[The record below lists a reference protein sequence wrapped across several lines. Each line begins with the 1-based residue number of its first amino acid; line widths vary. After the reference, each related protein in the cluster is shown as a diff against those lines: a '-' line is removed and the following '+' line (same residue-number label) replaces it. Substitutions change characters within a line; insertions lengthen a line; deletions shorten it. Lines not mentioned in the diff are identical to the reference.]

1 MCEVLKRGFLF
12 MKMLSGNTEQQ
23 ELNNDWERRWF
34 QLHNTG
40 VLKCYDSYNADQMV
54 FRIDLKSIHV
64 SRDDVIYPVS
74 IPGKP
79 WIVSVGMRERDEEM
93 LLEADCEECMERWA
107 QLILKSLSMEP
118 NNVET
123 VGDGIYEIMLSPVGS
138 NAKIFPERQLKKKY
152 SLDSLSPNYKFP
164 TGYGYCD
171 STASSAS
178 LLSDGDEEKSESLYK
193 YIVNGTT
200 TPDLPLSEFE
210 NGLTDNINQKQ
221 TINISLFQCTPS
233 LIDSQMQYQNCPLSQ
248 DDEYNTSQFKGY
260 SKVNRAFRSPSPL
273 LEESI
278 IYDQVSYPEMFLDD
292 NVFQKSD
299 TGQPSE
305 LIKPSFLD
313 SLTDCHK
320 LLQDFWPMCFTL
332 NSGETYLQ
340 LVDLTVSIE
349 ESLQRL
355 FNCFKHSYP
364 SPNSFLTLQVIG
376 DLYQTYKP
384 QKSSKKKGMQSI
396 DCRNSFTSQG
406 IMTSKIVRV
415 SLRADTDASLNEEKL
430 ERFLYE
436 MSHLS
441 ESEMFYLSWVSF
453 VKGSFPVMNL
463 SVSARHSAC
472 IFLVYKRITEKK
484 SVEVGKFVPSHLQKM
499 PHLEKLLEELERM
512 HASDTMTICNLMLD
526 NLRIS
531 RSGNAISLPVVKIKK
546 LSMRLKYID
555 CIFVIGKQHIGIT
568 PKKHQSSEPDNS
580 SEFWTFSQVGAWF
593 VKPGDDIVFIK
604 LSPHS
609 KCKDSLMFISPN
621 TDFIDAFFK
630 HIFGKGRRK

>member
-118 NNVET
+118 NNVKT
-123 VGDGIYEIMLSPVGS
+123 SKSDYYEVMEQAEQAKPKIPPKPQVKSKISP
-138 NAKIFPERQLKKKY
+138 
-152 SLDSLSPNYKFP
+152 SLDSLSPNHKSTP
-164 TGYGYCD
+164 GYSYCD
-171 STASSAS
+171 STSNSVSSGQ
-178 LLSDGDEEKSESLYK
+178 LSDDDEEKAEKIYEYFGNETILKMTLAEHQNSRSC
-193 YIVNGTT
+193 
-200 TPDLPLSEFE
+200 DQS
-210 NGLTDNINQKQ
+210 DHRQ
-221 TINISLFQCTPS
+221 TLLPS
-233 LIDSQMQYQNCPLSQ
+233 LLPRKPCATDTRVNYENLSPVQNLDLSILKRG
-248 DDEYNTSQFKGY
+248 NLKLS
-260 SKVNRAFRSPSPL
+260 RSHSTPYR
-273 LEESI
+273 EESHV
-278 IYDQVSYPEMFLDD
+278 YEQVNYTEMLHDD
-292 NVFQKSD
+292 NVFLNSRSN

-376 DLYQTYKP
+376 DLYQTYEP

-406 IMTSKIVRV
+406 IVTSKIVRV
-415 SLRADTDASLNEEKL
+415 SLRADIDASLNEEKL

-441 ESEMFYLSWVSF
+441 ESEMFCMSWISF

-472 IFLVYKRITEKK
+472 IFLIYMRVPGNKNIELN
-484 SVEVGKFVPSHLQKM
+484 KFVPSHLQKM
-499 PHLEKLLEELERM
+499 PHLEKILEELERM

-568 PKKHQSSEPDNS
+568 PKMNESLEPDNS
-580 SEFWTFSQVGAWF
+580 SEFWTFSQIEGWF
-593 VKPGDDIVFIK
+593 VKPGDDVVFIK

-609 KCKDSLMFISPN
+609 KSQDTLMFRSPN
-621 TDFIDAFFK
+621 AGFIDAYFK
-630 HIFGKGRRK
+630 QILVKK